1 MKIEVTLLFAHRGS
15 SATHPENTMAAF
27 IAAYKEGADG
37 IELDVQLTKDEQIV
51 VIHDP
56 TIDRTT
62 NGKGRVMDYTLSEL
76 KKFKIKKNRFRIF
89 TETSTIPTLIE
100 VFDWFITT
108 NLICNIELKN
118 NKYPY
123 KGLEEKVI
131 QLIREYK
138 VEDRIIFS
146 TFNEH
151 SIRHLAEIAP
161 NIKRAIL
168 TNKRWESPWEYVKS
182 IDANDIHPKH
192 TRITTKNII
201 ATMNKAI
208 EVRPYT
214 VNSSKE
220 IKKFIDI
227 HCSAII
233 TDYPARARKI
243 MNRRKKA

>member
-1 MKIEVTLLFAHRGS
+1 MTLLFAHRGS
-15 SATHPENTMAAF
+15 SATHPENTMSAF
-27 IAAYKEGADG
+27 IAAYKDGADG
-37 IELDVQLTKDEQIV
+37 IELDIQFTKDQQIV

-76 KKFKIKKNRFRIF
+76 KKFKIKKGKFRFF
-89 TETSTIPTLIE
+89 TESSTIPTLME
-100 VFDWFITT
+100 VFDWLLTT
-108 NLICNIELKN
+108 NLLCNIELKN

-138 VEDRIIFS
+138 LENRIIFS
-146 TFNEH
+146 TFNEQ
-151 SIRHLAEIAP
+151 SIRYLAEIAP
-161 NIKRAIL
+161 DIKRAIL

-182 IDANDIHPKH
+182 IQATDLHPKH

-201 ATMNKAI
+201 DTMDKSI

-214 VNSSKE
+214 VNSPKE
-220 IKKFIDI
+220 IKKLIAI
-227 HCSAII
+227 NCSAII

-243 MNRRKKA
+243 MNRQK